1 MVGFFIFMLCLA
13 IILIGDYLQ
22 QAFDREKNFS
32 SFCGSHYEDL
42 VEECKKDQVTL
53 KWVFTLNER
62 FKKFFES
69 KDYISSVPYEEFEFD
84 VPTEKGRIRRIRAQI
99 IIDKKRNLKLA
110 INNHGLPKHMGIVYF
125 DKYLSNCVGLNNDGS
140 DNGLTE
146 LINNCKKAA
155 FNDGIGK
162 AKKEKIEK
170 LINQ

>member
-1 MVGFFIFMLCLA
+1 MFFIA
-13 IILIGDYLQ
+13 DYLKK
-22 QAFDREKNFS
+22 ACEKDENFS
-32 SFCGSHYEDL
+32 LFCDSNYENL

-53 KWVFTLNER
+53 KWVFTLDEK

-69 KDYISSVPYEEFEFD
+69 KDYISAVPYEEFKFD
-84 VPTEKGRIRRIRAQI
+84 VPTEKGRYGCIRAQI
-99 IIDKKRNLKLA
+99 IIDKKRNLKLV
-110 INNHGLPKHMGIVYF
+110 INNYGLAKDMGIAYF

-146 LINNCKKAA
+146 LINRCKKTA

-162 AKKEKIEK
+162 ARKEKIEK

>member
-1 MVGFFIFMLCLA
+1 MVGFLLFMSSLA
-13 IILIGDYLQ
+13 TILIADYLQ
-22 QAFDREKNFS
+22 QAFEQEKKFS
-32 SFCGSHYEDL
+32 RFCESHYEDL

-69 KDYISSVPYEEFEFD
+69 KDYISSAPYEEFEFD
-84 VPTEKGRIRRIRAQI
+84 VPTEKGRIGRIRAQI
-99 IIDKKRNLKLA
+99 IIDEKRNLKLA
-110 INNHGLPKHMGIVYF
+110 INNYGCAKYMGIVYF

-146 LINNCKKAA
+146 LINICKKVA

>member
-1 MVGFFIFMLCLA
+1 MVLA
-13 IILIGDYLQ
+13 YAVIQLYDGVQTDKYKIKQSVNSDY
-22 QAFDREKNFS
+22 N
-32 SFCGSHYEDL
+32 YL
-42 VEECKKDQVTL
+42 VNQCVRDHIVLNWVT
-53 KWVFTLNER
+53 TLESR

-69 KDYISSVPYEEFEFD
+69 KHYISAVPYEEFEFD

-110 INNHGLPKHMGIVYF
+110 INNYGFAKVMGIVYF

-146 LINNCKKAA
+146 LINRCKKAA

>member
-1 MVGFFIFMLCLA
+1 MIILFILCLA
-13 IILIGDYLQ
+13 IMFFIADYLKK
-22 QAFDREKNFS
+22 ACEKDENFS
-32 SFCGSHYEDL
+32 LFCDSNYENL

-53 KWVFTLNER
+53 KWVFTLDEK

-69 KDYISSVPYEEFEFD
+69 KDYISAVPYEEFKFD
-84 VPTEKGRIRRIRAQI
+84 VPTEKGRYGCIMAQI
-99 IIDKKRNLKLA
+99 IIDKKRNLKLV
-110 INNHGLPKHMGIVYF
+110 INNYGLAKDMGIAYF

-146 LINNCKKAA
+146 LINRCKKTA

-162 AKKEKIEK
+162 ARKEKIEK